1 MDAVRLNF
9 SPESLGALNAV
20 LALIMFGIALDL
32 DARAFREVGRAPR
45 AVVAG
50 LAGVFVLFPAATF
63 VMIRVLQ
70 PPPSVA
76 LGMLLVASSPGGNMS
91 NFLTHL
97 ARGNTA
103 LSITLTAVST
113 AVALVLTP
121 ASFALWAS
129 LDPRTAPLLRAFELD
144 AGEIVRT
151 FALIV
156 LLPLLLGRV
165 VAQRWP
171 RLASRL
177 SRPMRV
183 LSIACFVVF
192 VVLAL
197 RLNWPFFTAYVG
209 QVAGYVALQDTTA
222 LVLGYGLAASLR
234 LPEGDRR
241 ALAIECGIRNSGLA
255 LVLIFAFFGGLGGMA
270 ITAAWWGVWHVVSG
284 LAVAGWWSRRP
295 GTAGVAVATPT
306 GAR

>member
-1 MDAVRLNF
+1 MDAVRLDF
-9 SPESLGALNAV
+9 SPGSLTALNAV

-32 DARAFREVGRAPR
+32 DLGAFRRVGHAPR

-50 LAGVFVLFPAATF
+50 LVAVFVLFPAATF
-63 VMIRVLQ
+63 LMVLALE

-76 LGMLLVASSPGGNMS
+76 LGMLLVASCPGGNMS

-103 LSITLTAVST
+103 LSITLTALST
-113 AVALVLTP
+113 GAALVLTP
-121 ASFALWAS
+121 LGFATWAS

-144 AGEIVRT
+144 AAGIVRT

-156 LLPLLLGRV
+156 VLPLAAGRLVAMRDPGLAARLG
-165 VAQRWP
+165 
-171 RLASRL
+171 
-177 SRPMRV
+177 RPMRV
-183 LSIACFVVF
+183 LSILCFVAF
-192 VVLAL
+192 VVAAL
-197 RLNWPFFTAYVG
+197 RLNWAFFTRYVG

-222 LVLGYGLAASLR
+222 LALGYGLAAALR
-234 LPEGDRR
+234 LPEPDRR

-284 LAVAGWWSRRP
+284 LALAGWWSRRP
-295 GTAGVAVATPT
+295 VMGSRGAAVPVRA
-306 GAR
+306 